1 MICMNEDCRGNR
13 PCIDCHTEMMA
24 PIGSAVFALLAMAT
38 DNQVTAAHK
47 PLIDHFFA
55 VYRQKRVEI
64 HSAQDADF
72 ERMQEELVA
81 NGEAMPEPEQ
91 AEEPAEQRMTE
102 EEIIAAVRAQT
113 GQTAPEKDEKTE
125 SEPAKADAAT
135 EAKPDASLNG
145 HAKKADKAD
154 KGKRPEQVA

>member
-1 MICMNEDCRGNR
+1 MNEDCRGNR

-24 PIGSAVFALLAMAT
+24 PIGSALLALLAMAT
-38 DNQVTAAHK
+38 DGQVTEVHR

-64 HSAQDADF
+64 HSAQDAEF
-72 ERMQEELVA
+72 ERLQQESIA
-81 NGEAMPEPEQ
+81 NDEPLPEPEQ

-113 GQTAPEKDEKTE
+113 GQPAQVEAPKTDEAKAAPEAPA
-125 SEPAKADAAT
+125 SEPAIVNGQNGKKDKHS
-135 EAKPDASLNG
+135 KP
-145 HAKKADKAD
+145 
-154 KGKRPEQVA
+154 REQTV